1 MHAVAEAVP
10 DTHAAPQS
18 ATAVETAPPVVLAT
32 QKLSSLSALEAAFL
46 HKKASVQAVVITDET
61 VKAAW
66 RDYAGQVESPSM
78 QQFMDLA
85 ILHLE
90 GDKLYV
96 KIGTSMAK
104 GMFQKDT
111 GLIAFLR
118 EKLQLP
124 NLGMQ
129 IDIDASLAVANADAA
144 EDERPKS
151 PKELLALLSNKNP
164 LVVDLLN
171 RFELEI
177 W

>member
-1 MHAVAEAVP
+1 M
-10 DTHAAPQS
+10 
-18 ATAVETAPPVVLAT
+18 LAT

-61 VKAAW
+61 VKAVW
-66 RDYAGQVESPSM
+66 NDYAGQVESPSM
-78 QQFMDLA
+78 QQFMDMA

-90 GDKLYV
+90 GDKLHV
-96 KIGTSMAK
+96 QIGTSMAK

-111 GLIAFLR
+111 NLIAFLR

-129 IDIDASLAVANADAA
+129 IDIDASLAVAKA
-144 EDERPKS
+144 ENEENELPKS
-151 PKELLALLSNKNP
+151 PKELLTLLSNKNP